1 MKTKNKDISCAVLAG
16 GKSKRM
22 NGENKALIEIGQH
35 SNLEKIIRLSEKYFL
50 ETILIANSHNRFDD
64 LKNLKVFSDVYKNI
78 GPLGGIHSALVN
90 SSTEFVFLLPCDMPF
105 ISERLVLDEIDQ
117 FRKQSCDIIV
127 PRIGDFFEP
136 LHSIYSVKV
145 ADKLAHHIQNTK
157 DLSVRSFFSSVKVFY
172 WDLENTDEIRRSFIN
187 INTRKDIDL
196 AIEILKAQKDV

>member
-1 MKTKNKDISCAVLAG
+1 MKTKNNDISCAVLAG

-35 SNLEKIIRLSEKYFL
+35 SNLEKIIRLSEKYFF
-50 ETILIANSHNRFDD
+50 ETILIANSHNIFDD
-64 LKNLKVFSDVYKNI
+64 LNKIKIYRDVYQNI

-172 WDLENTDEIRRSFIN
+172 WDIENTEEIRRSFIN

>member
-1 MKTKNKDISCAVLAG
+1 MKNKYKDITCAVLAG
-16 GKSKRM
+16 GKSRRM

-35 SNLEKIIRLSEKYFL
+35 SNLEKIIRLSEKYFF
-50 ETILIANSHNRFDD
+50 ETILIANNHNRFDD
-64 LKNLKVFSDVYKNI
+64 LKNLKVYSDLFKNV

-105 ISERLVLDEIDQ
+105 ISERLVLDEVDQ

-145 ADKLAHHIQNTK
+145 ADKLEYHIQNTK
-157 DLSVRSFFSSVKVFY
+157 DLSVRSFFSSVKVHY
-172 WDLENTDEIRRSFIN
+172 WDLENTEEIRRSFIN
-187 INTRKDIDL
+187 INTHKDIEL